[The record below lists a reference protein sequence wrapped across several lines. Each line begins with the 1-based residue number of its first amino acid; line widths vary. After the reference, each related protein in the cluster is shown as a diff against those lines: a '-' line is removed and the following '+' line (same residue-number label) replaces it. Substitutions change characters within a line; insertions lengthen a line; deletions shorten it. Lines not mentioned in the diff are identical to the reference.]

1 MGRNIGLVTR
11 HIYGREKLGSWKTK
25 AAFFFTKDSIKTCL
39 FYGCPGN
46 SFWVE
51 NLARREKE
59 VNGLGA
65 NVHVQSGGGIDGD
78 YKIGHGKK
86 ETMLFVQSHLQCH

>member
-1 MGRNIGLVTR
+1 MSVSGAFWGEMGRNIGLVTR
-11 HIYGREKLGSWKTK
+11 HIYGREKPWSWKTK
-25 AAFFFTKDSIKTCL
+25 DAFFFTKGRIKKCL

-78 YKIGHGKK
+78 YTK
-86 ETMLFVQSHLQCH
+86 